1 MPVFAQSEARLKD
14 FFEKKR
20 IVVRIDMPG
29 SSDGIDL
36 NINARQ
42 ELNYDDYGKD
52 IKRYGV
58 AIRSGDSVIITK
70 IKVKNKLI
78 EFQLAG
84 GGFGTVG
91 DDTNTTV
98 TIQPVPKSQREK
110 NLEHDLD
117 NTTDQNER
125 RKIRSQ
131 LDDLR
136 DRRAREDSRNQALAA
151 EASERKREAVAQK
164 RLEGG
169 SRFNLKFDQIVNQS
183 YLTPEGIMDSL
194 AKYIYFPEE
203 DFR

>member
-1 MPVFAQSEARLKD
+1 
-14 FFEKKR
+14 
-20 IVVRIDMPG
+20 MPG

-36 NINARQ
+36 NFGARQ
-42 ELNYDDYGKD
+42 ELNYGDYGQN

-58 AIRSGDSVIITK
+58 AIHNGDSVTITK
-70 IKVKNKLI
+70 IKLKGKAI
-78 EFQLAG
+78 EFQLG
-84 GGFGTVG
+84 GGGYGTFG
-91 DDTNTTV
+91 DDTSTTV
-98 TIQPVPKSQREK
+98 SIQPVPKSQREK
-110 NLEHDLD
+110 DLERDLK
-117 NTTDQNER
+117 NTTDPDDQR
-125 RKIRSQ
+125 RIRRQ